1 MHSDFYR
8 KAHSAT
14 GDSWTYCQHL
24 QEYFRGG
31 LDHGF
36 AIEWGGLWHDG
47 EDGTHGYLR
56 QAGDGKGIAID
67 PRTLLNDFCNAVDTY
82 FDRVLRD
89 GENSII
95 GENFQNR
102 FNRILEHRGR
112 IR

>member
-1 MHSDFYR
+1 MLFDD
-8 KAHSAT
+8 
-14 GDSWTYCQHL
+14 GDWTFCQHL

-36 AIEWGGLWHDG
+36 AIEWGGLWHSG

-56 QAGDGKGIAID
+56 LAADGKGISVD
-67 PRTLLNDFCNAVDTY
+67 PRELLTDFRQAVSAY
-82 FDRVLRD
+82 FSRLESD

-102 FNRILEHRGR
+102 FNRILQHRGR